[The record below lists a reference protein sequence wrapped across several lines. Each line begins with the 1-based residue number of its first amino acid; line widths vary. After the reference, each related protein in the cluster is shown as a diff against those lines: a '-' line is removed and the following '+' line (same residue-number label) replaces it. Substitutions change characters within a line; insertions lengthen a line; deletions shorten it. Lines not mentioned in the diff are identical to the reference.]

1 MVANIADITK
11 EENIRRIEIND
22 CQNVLPKEIISQS
35 RSNVKHMIKSGDMQ
49 CVESSDVQINAF
61 SDGQGLGNQVLVV
74 EFERC
79 KDS

>member
-35 RSNVKHMIKSGDMQ
+35 RSNVKHMIKRGHMQ